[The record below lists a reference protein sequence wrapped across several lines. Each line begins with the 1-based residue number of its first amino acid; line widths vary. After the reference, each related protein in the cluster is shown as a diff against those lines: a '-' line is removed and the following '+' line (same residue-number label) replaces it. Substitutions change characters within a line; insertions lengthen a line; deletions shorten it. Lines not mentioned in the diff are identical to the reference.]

1 MVGVGKGLRGGG
13 SRGGDGAFFFDAEKR
28 ETRNGNEWKLDRIK
42 PNGEKKTAWGL
53 SGSFFWGGFLW
64 ASLFLPCVHL
74 RIHPPIHISIQYPAC
89 TVRTYGNGAM
99 EVMEVMDQSRYLD
112 NTVGKGIGAL
122 GYSDSKTPEVEV
134 PRGRRKDR
142 KKPSYIFRGI

>member
-1 MVGVGKGLRGGG
+1 MPRNEKRET
-13 SRGGDGAFFFDAEKR
+13 RNEKR

-74 RIHPPIHISIQYPAC
+74 RMYPSTYPYLYTISSMYC
-89 TVRTYGNGAM
+89 TYGWKRSYG
-99 EVMEVMDQSRYLD
+99 SY
-112 NTVGKGIGAL
+112 GSYGSIK
-122 GYSDSKTPEVEV
+122 V
-134 PRGRRKDR
+134 PR
-142 KKPSYIFRGI
+142 